1 VTVKHLNPGDIL
13 SQAVE
18 HAGVVHVAGLTA
30 DNLKAD
36 IKGQTKQVLDKIDAI
51 LKKMGTDKSKLLSAT
66 LYFTDI
72 DDKPAANEVWKAW
85 LGKHE
90 RPARAGIGVT
100 LGTPDTLIE
109 IMVTAAK

>member
-1 VTVKHLNPGDIL
+1 MTVKHLNSGDIL

-18 HAGVVHVAGLTA
+18 HAGVVYVAGLTA

-51 LKKMGTDKSKLLSAT
+51 LKKMGTDKSRLLTAT

-85 LGKHE
+85 LGKLE
-90 RPARAGIGVT
+90 RPARAGVGVT
-100 LGTPDTLIE
+100 LNTPETLVE

>member
-1 VTVKHLNPGDIL
+1 MTVKHLNPGDIL

-18 HAGVVHVAGLTA
+18 HSGVVYVAGLTA

-109 IMVTAAK
+109 IMITAAK